1 MRIEG
6 IRFTNGVLTLR
17 PYQVTDIELCFNA
30 IRESINELLPWLW
43 WCHST
48 YSIKDAQIWIESRTD
63 AWENATEYSF
73 AIIDSKEGSFLGGC
87 GLSNINRTDKCANL
101 GYWVRTSQSRQGVA
115 PAAALGVARF
125 AFKELEL
132 NRVEIV
138 IATEN
143 KTSIRVAEKIGALR
157 EGILRKRIVVSDT
170 VYDAFMFSLLTDD
183 LSGKPKKTSNT

>member
-1 MRIEG
+1 M
-6 IRFTNGVLTLR
+6 
-17 PYQVTDIELCFNA
+17 C
-30 IRESINELLPWLW
+30 ESWILSENEP
-43 WCHST
+43 
-48 YSIKDAQIWIESRTD
+48 IKAGRGAS
-63 AWENATEYSF
+63 SGF
-73 AIIDSKEGSFLGGC
+73 
-87 GLSNINRTDKCANL
+87 
-101 GYWVRTSQSRQGVA
+101 
-115 PAAALGVARF
+115 GVARF